1 MFAVP
6 DDMVVLSDN
15 AIVVWLRE
23 EAGTVTVRGL
33 GAAPVHPPAEGTAV

>member
-23 EAGTVTVRGL
+23 ETGTVTVRGP
-33 GAAPVHPPAEGTAV
+33 GEAPVHPPTEETAV